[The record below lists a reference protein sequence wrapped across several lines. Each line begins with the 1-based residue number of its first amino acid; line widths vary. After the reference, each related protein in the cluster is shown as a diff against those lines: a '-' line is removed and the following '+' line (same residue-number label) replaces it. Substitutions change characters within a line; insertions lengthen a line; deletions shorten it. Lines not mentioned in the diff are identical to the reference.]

1 MTEKSNSGTFGQYDE
16 IPAGQLPPSQ
26 TLGGR
31 LPLAD
36 PTTLTGARRELFNAV
51 NATQVPWADAAGLQA
66 TTEDGQ
72 LIGPYNTFLLHPE
85 LAAKILE
92 FSAAEKTHTT
102 LSQRVHEVVI
112 IAVGA
117 VWGADYELYAH
128 TTLARNAGLS
138 NHAVTTLANGGI
150 PDDLNEHEKIAA
162 RLTRQ
167 LSVHHRVD
175 DELYREAEKAFGTTG
190 LFDIA
195 ALMGQYHT
203 VCAALN
209 LFEVPAPSEPDGCR

>member
-1 MTEKSNSGTFGQYDE
+1 MTK
-16 IPAGQLPPSQ
+16 PSQ

-36 PTTLTGARRELFNAV
+36 PATLTGAQRDLFEALK
-51 NATQVPWADAAGLQA
+51 ATWEPLSNKAGIQMTTADGR
-66 TTEDGQ
+66 

-85 LAAKILE
+85 VAAKFGE
-92 FSAAEKTHTT
+92 FQAAEATYTT
-102 LSQRVHEVVI
+102 LSPRVREVVI
-112 IAVGA
+112 VAVGA

-138 NHAVTTLANGGI
+138 EHAVTTLANGGI
-150 PDDLNEHEKIAA
+150 PDEMSEHEKIAA
-162 RLTRQ
+162 HLTSQ
-167 LSVHHRVD
+167 LSTRHRVD

-195 ALMGQYHT
+195 ALIGQYHT
-203 VCAALN
+203 VCAALT
-209 LFEVPAPSEPDGCR
+209 LFEVPAPN

>member
-1 MTEKSNSGTFGQYDE
+1 MTK
-16 IPAGQLPPSQ
+16 PSQ

-36 PTTLTGARRELFNAV
+36 PATLTGAQRDLFEALKAAWEPLSNKAGIQM
-51 NATQVPWADAAGLQA
+51 ATADGR
-66 TTEDGQ
+66 

-85 LAAKILE
+85 VAAKFSE
-92 FSAAEKTHTT
+92 FQAAEATYTT
-102 LSQRVHEVVI
+102 LSPRVREVVI
-112 IAVGA
+112 VAVGA

-138 NHAVTTLANGGI
+138 EHAVTTLANGGI
-150 PDDLNEHEKIAA
+150 PDDLSEHEKIAA
-162 RLTRQ
+162 NLTSQ
-167 LSVHHRVD
+167 LSTRHRVD

-195 ALMGQYHT
+195 ALIGQYHT
-203 VCAALN
+203 VSAALT
-209 LFEVPAPSEPDGCR
+209 LFEVPAPN

>member
-1 MTEKSNSGTFGQYDE
+1 MTK
-16 IPAGQLPPSQ
+16 PSQ

-36 PTTLTGARRELFNAV
+36 PATLTGAQRDLFEALKAAWEPLSNKAGIQM
-51 NATQVPWADAAGLQA
+51 TTADGR
-66 TTEDGQ
+66 

-85 LAAKILE
+85 VAAKFSE
-92 FSAAEKTHTT
+92 FQAAEATYTT
-102 LSQRVHEVVI
+102 LSPRVREVVI

-138 NHAVTTLANGGI
+138 EHAVTTLANGGI
-150 PDDLNEHEKIAA
+150 PDDLSEHEKIAA
-162 RLTRQ
+162 NLTSQ
-167 LSVHHRVD
+167 LSTRHRVD
-175 DELYREAEKAFGTTG
+175 DELYRKAEKAFGTTG

-195 ALMGQYHT
+195 ALIGQYHT

-209 LFEVPAPSEPDGCR
+209 LFEVPAPN

>member
-1 MTEKSNSGTFGQYDE
+1 MTK
-16 IPAGQLPPSQ
+16 PSQ

-36 PTTLTGARRELFNAV
+36 PTTLTSAQRDLFEALK
-51 NATQVPWADAAGLQA
+51 ATWEPLSNKAGVQMTTADGR
-66 TTEDGQ
+66 

-85 LAAKILE
+85 VAAKFSE
-92 FSAAEKTHTT
+92 FQAAEATYTT
-102 LSQRVHEVVI
+102 LSPRVREVVI
-112 IAVGA
+112 VAVGA

-138 NHAVTTLANGGI
+138 EHAVITLANGGV
-150 PDDLNEHEKIAA
+150 PDDLSEHEKIAA
-162 RLTRQ
+162 HLTSQ
-167 LSVHHRVD
+167 LSTRHRVD
-175 DELYREAEKAFGTTG
+175 DELYRKAEKAFGTTG

-195 ALMGQYHT
+195 ALIGQYHT

-209 LFEVPAPSEPDGCR
+209 LFEVPAPN

>member
-1 MTEKSNSGTFGQYDE
+1 MTK
-16 IPAGQLPPSQ
+16 PSQ

-36 PTTLTGARRELFNAV
+36 PATLTGAQRDLFEALKAAWEPLSNKAGIQM
-51 NATQVPWADAAGLQA
+51 ATADGR
-66 TTEDGQ
+66 

-85 LAAKILE
+85 VAAE
-92 FSAAEKTHTT
+92 FSEFQAGEKAHTT
-102 LSQRVHEVVI
+102 LSPRVREVVI

-138 NHAVTTLANGGI
+138 EHAVTTLANGGM
-150 PDDLNEHEKIAA
+150 PDDLSEHEKIAA
-162 RLTRQ
+162 HLTRQ
-167 LSVHHRVD
+167 LSTRHRVD

-195 ALMGQYHT
+195 ALIGEYHT
-203 VCAALN
+203 VCTALN
-209 LFEVPAPSEPDGCR
+209 LFEVPAPV

>member
-1 MTEKSNSGTFGQYDE
+1 MTKR
-16 IPAGQLPPSQ
+16 SQ

-36 PTTLTGARRELFNAV
+36 PATLTGAQRDLFEALK
-51 NATQVPWADAAGLQA
+51 ATWEPLSNKAGIQMTTADGR
-66 TTEDGQ
+66 

-85 LAAKILE
+85 VAAKFSE
-92 FSAAEKTHTT
+92 FQAAEATYTT
-102 LSQRVHEVVI
+102 LSPRVREVVI
-112 IAVGA
+112 VAVGA

-138 NHAVTTLANGGI
+138 EHAVITLANGGV
-150 PDDLNEHEKIAA
+150 PDDLSEHEKIAA
-162 RLTRQ
+162 HLTSQ
-167 LSVHHRVD
+167 LSTRHRVD
-175 DELYREAEKAFGTTG
+175 DELYRKAEKAFGTTG

-195 ALMGQYHT
+195 ALIGQYHT

-209 LFEVPAPSEPDGCR
+209 LFEVPAPN

>member
-1 MTEKSNSGTFGQYDE
+1 MTKQ
-16 IPAGQLPPSQ
+16 SQ

-36 PTTLTGARRELFNAV
+36 PATLTGAQRDLFEALK
-51 NATQVPWADAAGLQA
+51 ATWEPLSNGAGIQMTTADGR
-66 TTEDGQ
+66 

-85 LAAKILE
+85 VAAKFSE
-92 FSAAEKTHTT
+92 FQAAEATYTT
-102 LSQRVHEVVI
+102 LSPRVREVVI
-112 IAVGA
+112 VAVGA

-138 NHAVTTLANGGI
+138 EHAVTTLANGGI
-150 PDDLNEHEKIAA
+150 PDDLSEHEKIAA
-162 RLTRQ
+162 HLTSQ
-167 LSVHHRVD
+167 LSTRHRVD

-195 ALMGQYHT
+195 ALIGQYHT
-203 VCAALN
+203 VCAALT
-209 LFEVPAPSEPDGCR
+209 LFEVPAPN

>member
-1 MTEKSNSGTFGQYDE
+1 MTK
-16 IPAGQLPPSQ
+16 PSQ

-36 PTTLTGARRELFNAV
+36 PATLTGAQRDLFEALK
-51 NATQVPWADAAGLQA
+51 ATWEPLSNKAGIQMATADGW
-66 TTEDGQ
+66 

-85 LAAKILE
+85 VAAKFSE
-92 FSAAEKTHTT
+92 FQAAEATHTT
-102 LSQRVHEVVI
+102 LSPRVREVVI
-112 IAVGA
+112 VAVGA

-138 NHAVTTLANGGI
+138 EHAVTTLANGGI
-150 PDDLNEHEKIAA
+150 PDDLSEHEKIAA
-162 RLTRQ
+162 NLTRQ
-167 LSVHHRVD
+167 LSTRHRVD
-175 DELYREAEKAFGTTG
+175 DELYRKAEKAFGTTG

-195 ALMGQYHT
+195 ALIGQYHT

-209 LFEVPAPSEPDGCR
+209 LFEVPAPN